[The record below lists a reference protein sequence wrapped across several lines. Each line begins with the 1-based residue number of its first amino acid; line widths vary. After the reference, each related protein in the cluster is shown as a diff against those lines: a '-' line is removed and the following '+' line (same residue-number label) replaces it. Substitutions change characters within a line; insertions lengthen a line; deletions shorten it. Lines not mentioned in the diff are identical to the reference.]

1 MQWTFPQRLSGS
13 SVQNEEEMKNMR
25 WCTWSWQSYKRAIF
39 CSLMLSHEWKNC
51 SIYSIP
57 TFPTQLNWIVASFN
71 NFVIM
76 FLCSSIATVFLN
88 KCSSSL
94 LTSLRF
100 SPFVVQTVNAVAA
113 VWKSFPVY
121 TLIYSTLY
129 PGFFKLSWNELTE

>member
-1 MQWTFPQRLSGS
+1 MDAHFLKASHSMCYRTEWGRDENHEMMHMKLTV
-13 SVQNEEEMKNMR
+13 VQTSYFFVL
-25 WCTWSWQSYKRAIF
+25 WCSRMSK
-39 CSLMLSHEWKNC
+39 KNC

-100 SPFVVQTVNAVAA
+100 SLFVVQTVNAVCSS
-113 VWKSFPVY
+113 WKKFFCLYSDIFY
-121 TLIYSTLY
+121 TLSL
-129 PGFFKLSWNELTE
+129 FFL

>member
-1 MQWTFPQRLSGS
+1 MQWMHIS
-13 SVQNEEEMKNMR
+13 SKLLTPCATVQNEEEMKIMR

-39 CSLMLSHEWKNC
+39 FVLWCSRMSKKNC

-100 SPFVVQTVNAVAA
+100 SLFVVQTVNAVE
-113 VWKSFPVY
+113 KSFSVY

-129 PGFFKLSWNELTE
+129 PCFFYS